1 MPTHIMDDCIG
12 KFIKSKVVYAFSNA
26 KSTIGHIHKV
36 HGEGKVVVSH
46 HGEIKTNQQCSLH
59 VWCTNES
66 SISRSACEHGM
77 CCDVCLY
84 Q

>member
-1 MPTHIMDDCIG
+1 MPTHIMDDCIR
-12 KFIKSKVVYAFSNA
+12 KFINSKVVDAFSNA
-26 KSTIGHIHKV
+26 KSTIGHTHKA

-46 HGEIKTNQQCSLH
+46 RGEIKTNHQCFLH

-66 SISRSACEHGM
+66 STSRSACEHGM
-77 CCDVCLY
+77 CCDVRLY